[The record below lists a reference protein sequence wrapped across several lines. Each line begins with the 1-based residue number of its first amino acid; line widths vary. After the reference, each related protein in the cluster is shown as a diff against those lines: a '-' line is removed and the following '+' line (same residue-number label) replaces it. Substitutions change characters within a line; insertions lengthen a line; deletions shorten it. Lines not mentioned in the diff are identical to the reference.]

1 MRRRSLL
8 AASATALAAPL
19 AAPRLAAA
27 QAPRT
32 LKFVAQAGLAV
43 LDPIWSTGFVTRN
56 HGLLVWDT
64 LYGWDDNLVPQPQMV
79 EGHVVSADGTQWDL
93 RLRDGLKFHD
103 NTPVLAKDCVASLRR
118 WGRRDTFGLAMMTIV
133 DEISAP
139 DDRTIR
145 FRLKRAFPLL
155 PEVLGK
161 AGTNTCFMMPERIAA
176 TDPFQQISEIVG
188 SGPFR
193 YVANERVPG
202 SLDVYARFEGYVPR
216 PSGTASFIA
225 GPKVAHFDRV
235 EWRNLPDASTAAA
248 ALQTGEIDWW
258 EQPPADLV
266 PVLARNRQLKLE
278 VIETSGFP
286 GFIRFN
292 HLYPPFDNPAIR
304 RAVVM
309 AVNQADFMQAVAGTD
324 RNLWRDDIGFLA
336 PGGVMAN
343 DEGMQALQ
351 VRSTARAKQAL
362 EAAGYKGE
370 KVIHLHATDFPPITA
385 MGLVA
390 ADMMK
395 NMGLNV
401 DVVATDW
408 GSVLRRIVNTEPPD
422 RGGWNTMCSFTAA
435 TSQINPA
442 AHNMLRGN
450 GRNASFGW
458 PTAPE
463 IEKLRDQWLFEAN
476 DDAARKELGRA
487 IQRQAFIDV
496 PYIPLGLWYQNTA
509 YRANLTG
516 VLKGLPLFWNVRR
529 A

>member
-8 AASATALAAPL
+8 AASATAFAAPL

-56 HGLLVWDT
+56 HGLLIWDT
-64 LYGWDDNLVPQPQMV
+64 LYGWDEQLVAQPQMV
-79 EGHVVSADGTQWDL
+79 EGHVTSNDGLQWDL
-93 RLRDGLKFHD
+93 RLREGLKFHD
-103 NTPVLAKDCVASLRR
+103 NTPVLAKDCVASLKR
-118 WGRRDTFGLAMMTIV
+118 WGRRDTFGSAMMTVV

-161 AGTNTCFMMPERIAA
+161 AGTNTCCMMPERIAN
-176 TDPFQQISEIVG
+176 TDPFTQVSEIIG

-193 YVANERVPG
+193 YVASERVPG

-225 GPKVAHFDRV
+225 GPKVAHFDRI

-266 PVLARNRQLKLE
+266 PVLSRNRQLKLE

-286 GFIRFN
+286 GFLRFN
-292 HLYPPFDNPAIR
+292 HLHAPMDNPAVR
-304 RAVVM
+304 RAILL
-309 AVNQADFMQAVAGTD
+309 AINQADYMQAVAGAD
-324 RNLWRDDIGFLA
+324 RNLWRDDIGYFA

-343 DEGMQALQ
+343 PEGLE
-351 VRSTARAKQAL
+351 VLKTRSVARAKQAL
-362 EAAGYKGE
+362 EASGYKGE
-370 KVIHLHATDFPPITA
+370 KVIHLHATDFPAITA
-385 MGLVA
+385 MGLVC
-390 ADMMK
+390 ADMMSG
-395 NMGLNV
+395 MGLNV
-401 DVVATDW
+401 EVVATDW
-408 GSVLRRIVNTEPPD
+408 GSVLRRINNVEPLD
-422 RGGWNTMCSFTAA
+422 RGGWSTMCSFTAA
-435 TSQINPA
+435 TSQLNPA
-442 AHNMLRGN
+442 AHNMIRGN
-450 GRNASFGW
+450 GRQASYGW
-458 PTAPE
+458 PTSPGLE
-463 IEKLRDQWLFEAN
+463 TLRNEWLFEAG
-476 DDAARKELGRA
+476 DDATRKRIGVEM
-487 IQRQAFIDV
+487 QKQALIDV

-509 YRANLTG
+509 YRANLSG

-529 A
+529 G